1 MGLVADF
8 RRDVGLG
15 TRLLARVPGFT
26 AVSVVTLAIAIGGN
40 TAVFSILDALL
51 LAPPPVAQPA
61 GLARIRTGE
70 SLASWPT
77 YEDVRDR
84 GEAFRAVEA
93 TRLATLT
100 MVSGDVEARLRG
112 AITSP
117 GFLRLLGVPA
127 AAGRI
132 DSGRASTSDADGVVL
147 AHHVWRQQFGGDPSA
162 IGRTVTLGGRSVRI
176 AGVMP
181 AGFRG
186 LAPPGVR
193 QDFWLPVD
201 PGRDAAS
208 LRNRLAT
215 QFEIVGRLKPGVAHE
230 TATAGLRVLAASLRH
245 EHPELPASFVEAE
258 ATPIT
263 GVHAFQGMAGA
274 VVPIFAFLALL
285 AIVSGFVLVIGCSNI
300 AGLLLGRTAMRG
312 RELAVRLSLG
322 ASRGRLLRQL
332 LTESLVLAAAGGA
345 AGVLVAMLIL
355 AAVRVGLAALPLP
368 LDLALALD
376 RRVLAYTI
384 GLSTATA
391 LFFGLLPARSA
402 LRLDLLSS
410 LKAESSGSPVRQR
423 LRRVM
428 VTSQVAA
435 CSALVA
441 WSLLFLR
448 SLGAIHGVDPGF
460 DPTGVVLA
468 TVELDRGAIDAAQG
482 ERILTDW
489 TRRVGGAPGVRLAA
503 LATVVPLSLTGREE
517 FDVTLPEDASGMRH
531 RIVANRVSPDWFAT
545 LRIPLVAGR
554 DFTWDDRPGTT
565 PVAVV
570 SETLARQLW
579 AGDALGRRVRF
590 GDLPLE
596 VVGIARD
603 SKYLTLGE
611 VARPLIYL
619 PLRQQPLRFATLH
632 VRTSDPRAAGQA
644 AIDALRQLAPEATVE
659 VRSMPDAVAVAV
671 LPARIGAAVT
681 GIFGLLAV
689 ALATFGVYGLVS
701 FSVLQRRREIGIR
714 RAIGATAGDIVRLIV
729 RHHAGL
735 VGVGVTVG
743 LAVGVLGAMVLRAFL
758 TGVGPSD
765 PLSLAGTL
773 LLVAGAA
780 LTASIV
786 PALRATRHDPIAAV
800 REP

>member
-1 MGLVADF
+1 
-8 RRDVGLG
+8 
-15 TRLLARVPGFT
+15 
-26 AVSVVTLAIAIGGN
+26 
-40 TAVFSILDALL
+40 
-51 LAPPPVAQPA
+51 
-61 GLARIRTGE
+61 
-70 SLASWPT
+70 
-77 YEDVRDR
+77 
-84 GEAFRAVEA
+84 
-93 TRLATLT
+93 
-100 MVSGDVEARLRG
+100 
-112 AITSP
+112 
-117 GFLRLLGVPA
+117 
-127 AAGRI
+127 
-132 DSGRASTSDADGVVL
+132 
-147 AHHVWRQQFGGDPSA
+147 
-162 IGRTVTLGGRSVRI
+162 
-176 AGVMP
+176 
-181 AGFRG
+181 
-186 LAPPGVR
+186 
-193 QDFWLPVD
+193 
-201 PGRDAAS
+201 
-208 LRNRLAT
+208 
-215 QFEIVGRLKPGVAHE
+215 
-230 TATAGLRVLAASLRH
+230 
-245 EHPELPASFVEAE
+245 
-258 ATPIT
+258 
-263 GVHAFQGMAGA
+263 
-274 VVPIFAFLALL
+274 
-285 AIVSGFVLVIGCSNI
+285 
-300 AGLLLGRTAMRG
+300 
-312 RELAVRLSLG
+312 
-322 ASRGRLLRQL
+322 
-332 LTESLVLAAAGGA
+332 
-345 AGVLVAMLIL
+345 
-355 AAVRVGLAALPLP
+355 
-368 LDLALALD
+368 
-376 RRVLAYTI
+376 
-384 GLSTATA
+384 
-391 LFFGLLPARSA
+391 
-402 LRLDLLSS
+402 
-410 LKAESSGSPVRQR
+410 
-423 LRRVM
+423 
-428 VTSQVAA
+428 
-435 CSALVA
+435 
-441 WSLLFLR
+441 
-448 SLGAIHGVDPGF
+448 
-460 DPTGVVLA
+460 
-468 TVELDRGAIDAAQG
+468 
-482 ERILTDW
+482 
-489 TRRVGGAPGVRLAA
+489 LAA

-531 RIVANRVSPDWFAT
+531 RIVANRVSPDWLAT

-714 RAIGATAGDIVRLIV
+714 RAIGASAGDIVRLIV